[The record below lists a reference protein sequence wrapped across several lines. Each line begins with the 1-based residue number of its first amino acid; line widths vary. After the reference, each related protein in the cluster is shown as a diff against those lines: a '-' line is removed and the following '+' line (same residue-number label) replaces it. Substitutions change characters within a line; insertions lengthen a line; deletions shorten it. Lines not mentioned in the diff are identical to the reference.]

1 MLLKDF
7 KKLGNYYKVNNNN
20 VFVIDLGNHK
30 NTVVIIS
37 GYPLI
42 SYDFHKIILQLS
54 EFYRVV
60 IHDHFGF
67 GLTELP
73 NSYCYSII
81 DQADV
86 CIKIWKKLNLKE
98 FQIIASNYGDKVAKE
113 ILYRSNVNL
122 LPFKITGITI
132 SNSSNKDY
140 FVKLKTI
147 SKLID
152 NSKISKY
159 KEVLRNYSTKN
170 FFNNKLLEQKENEK
184 IERIWQKFNEI
195 EGQKETLVLCSFNEE
210 NFLYWHRW
218 VKALKDSKIPIKIF
232 WRKDDIAN
240 IKDLL
245 LNLATT
251 QPKNVEIIENKKC
264 LVIENNPLRWLLM
277 ILKEIDLRNYNSLKT
292 LYINY

>member
-147 SKLID
+147 SKLIN

-184 IERIWQKFNEI
+184 IERIWQKFNEM
-195 EGQKETLVLCSFNEE
+195 EGQKETLVLSSFNEE